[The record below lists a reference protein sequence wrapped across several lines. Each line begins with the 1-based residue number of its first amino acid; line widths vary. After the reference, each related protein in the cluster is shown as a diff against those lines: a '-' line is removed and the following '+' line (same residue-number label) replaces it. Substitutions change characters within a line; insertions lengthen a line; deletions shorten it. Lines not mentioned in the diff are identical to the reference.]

1 METLQ
6 SEALPDNASGP
17 ALMFALKPVPFSIIN
32 SVVIQEFVNSM
43 LSDEYYIMLLYYVS
57 RGPVIAQ

>member
-1 METLQ
+1 
-6 SEALPDNASGP
+6 
-17 ALMFALKPVPFSIIN
+17 MFALTPVPFSIIN

-57 RGPVIAQ
+57 WGPVIAQ

>member
-1 METLQ
+1 
-6 SEALPDNASGP
+6 
-17 ALMFALKPVPFSIIN
+17 MFALTPVPFSIIN

-57 RGPVIAQ
+57 WGLVIAQ